1 MQHIFINSFAYFKPS
16 INLVQKSIK
25 TEKHHSCNI
34 LNHQW
39 IHIPGNYNV
48 GNQQYHISQR
58 KLMLSGDIELNP
70 GPVQNN
76 IPTRLSSN
84 VGLEQ
89 RLKCFQLK
97 PFDVGGDGDCFFRA
111 VSHQLYGN
119 PEQHLEVRAAGIA
132 YMRDNPEKFIE
143 SNTEISWLEYLN
155 NMSMQGT
162 WAGAMIIQAVADQL
176 KLKITI
182 AETREG
188 FSEYSIIQPVEPTQ
202 QLTDIYLGH
211 IDEYHYVSTLPCS
224 SISSLCCNELNS
236 TRQLNTRRNGE
247 KTVNPSISN
256 RIRNEPVN
264 PQQLTQIS
272 QSKQM
277 KTQYMRQYMKRKRV
291 NTTQSPE
298 SKEKKRQYMKEY
310 RKQKREVYRKKK
322 SPEVEPLQSL
332 ISKFH
337 DIVSQGP
344 LYICT
349 CCDQLWYKHSV
360 VPAASLKESNPDAQ
374 KRLLNRKSLNNVEWL
389 CRTCNKHLKK
399 NKVPPCAAINGMQF
413 PEKPSF
419 FYLNELECRLLAPRL
434 AFQKLMQAP
443 RGRQLKINGNIVNVP
458 ADVAN
463 TVNMLPRLPNETSTI
478 KVNLKRKLQYKS
490 SALSLNVRPNKVAE
504 AGRWLVNNGD
514 LYKDEGITFN
524 DTWLE
529 DNSNN
534 LVFDDNCDDQISEGS
549 ENVDCN
555 ADKTQQTLTCDDDNN
570 WSEDDAEIPAG
581 ITDTMLTSPDFLTD
595 NECQHIL
602 NLAPGEGNRPTSI
615 FRDRYSEELAY
626 PGIFIGQ
633 KRPDNTNRLTKV
645 HYSEICKSELRRS
658 DRRAAM
664 CVENLFFKTKKLQMK
679 ILLGQSQVALR
690 KCQQNSRTITAGQL
704 KQPGAL
710 DNMIHHDQGFKFL
723 RAVRGSPPYFEKA
736 KKDIFA
742 MIRQLG
748 PASLFCSFSSAETQ
762 WVHLLRILGKLLD
775 NKEYTDNE
783 LENLNW
789 EEKCRLIQNDPVTCA
804 RHFDY
809 QVQKFLQNFLLTN
822 SASLGKIA
830 DWFYRVEYQQRGSP
844 HHIHML
850 IWLEN
855 APTFGEDSDCDV
867 VSFIDNI
874 IMCEKPTENAELLA
888 LVNRQVHPHSH
899 TCRKKSKSVC
909 RFNYPQP
916 PMRSTNI
923 LYPLDVDMDDNE
935 QHEDTYKFIKKH
947 LNDMKEGEDITF
959 DQLLVKLKLTE
970 QNYLLAIRSTLKAP
984 TIFLKRKPN
993 ELRIN
998 NYNAACLSAW
1008 RANMDIQFVLDVYA
1022 CAIYIVSY
1030 ISKAQKGMSELL
1042 RTACEEAR
1050 QGNASI
1056 KQQVRDVG
1064 NQFLNNVEISAQE
1077 AAYIVL
1083 QLPMRKSSRQ
1093 VVFINT
1099 SPPGDRVQ
1107 LLKPMQE
1114 INDMEDDSDEVYA
1127 SGLIKRYTKR
1137 PAKLENLSLA
1147 DWAAWYD
1154 ACGKP
1159 YIKPSCQL
1167 DIDNY
1172 PLETNLDNNDDYE
1185 EKGSEKKNKKRAKA
1199 RIIRSVC
1206 FNKDVHSEKHYR
1218 ELIMLFTSWR
1228 NETTDLI
1235 KDCSS
1240 YQEHYLR
1247 LKNTI
1252 DEQMKQYAICSE
1264 DLASCADVV
1273 SGRGLT

>member
-1 MQHIFINSFAYFKPS
+1 
-16 INLVQKSIK
+16 
-25 TEKHHSCNI
+25 
-34 LNHQW
+34 
-39 IHIPGNYNV
+39 
-48 GNQQYHISQR
+48 
-58 KLMLSGDIELNP
+58 
-70 GPVQNN
+70 
-76 IPTRLSSN
+76 
-84 VGLEQ
+84 
-89 RLKCFQLK
+89 
-97 PFDVGGDGDCFFRA
+97 
-111 VSHQLYGN
+111 
-119 PEQHLEVRAAGIA
+119 
-132 YMRDNPEKFIE
+132 
-143 SNTEISWLEYLN
+143 
-155 NMSMQGT
+155 
-162 WAGAMIIQAVADQL
+162 
-176 KLKITI
+176 
-182 AETREG
+182 
-188 FSEYSIIQPVEPTQ
+188 
-202 QLTDIYLGH
+202 
-211 IDEYHYVSTLPCS
+211 
-224 SISSLCCNELNS
+224 
-236 TRQLNTRRNGE
+236 
-247 KTVNPSISN
+247 
-256 RIRNEPVN
+256 
-264 PQQLTQIS
+264 
-272 QSKQM
+272 
-277 KTQYMRQYMKRKRV
+277 
-291 NTTQSPE
+291 
-298 SKEKKRQYMKEY
+298 
-310 RKQKREVYRKKK
+310 
-322 SPEVEPLQSL
+322 
-332 ISKFH
+332 
-337 DIVSQGP
+337 
-344 LYICT
+344 
-349 CCDQLWYKHSV
+349 
-360 VPAASLKESNPDAQ
+360 
-374 KRLLNRKSLNNVEWL
+374 
-389 CRTCNKHLKK
+389 
-399 NKVPPCAAINGMQF
+399 
-413 PEKPSF
+413 
-419 FYLNELECRLLAPRL
+419 
-434 AFQKLMQAP
+434 
-443 RGRQLKINGNIVNVP
+443 
-458 ADVAN
+458 
-463 TVNMLPRLPNETSTI
+463 
-478 KVNLKRKLQYKS
+478 
-490 SALSLNVRPNKVAE
+490 
-504 AGRWLVNNGD
+504 
-514 LYKDEGITFN
+514 
-524 DTWLE
+524 
-529 DNSNN
+529 
-534 LVFDDNCDDQISEGS
+534 
-549 ENVDCN
+549 
-555 ADKTQQTLTCDDDNN
+555 
-570 WSEDDAEIPAG
+570 
-581 ITDTMLTSPDFLTD
+581 
-595 NECQHIL
+595 
-602 NLAPGEGNRPTSI
+602 
-615 FRDRYSEELAY
+615 
-626 PGIFIGQ
+626 
-633 KRPDNTNRLTKV
+633 
-645 HYSEICKSELRRS
+645 
-658 DRRAAM
+658 
-664 CVENLFFKTKKLQMK
+664 
-679 ILLGQSQVALR
+679 
-690 KCQQNSRTITAGQL
+690 
-704 KQPGAL
+704 
-710 DNMIHHDQGFKFL
+710 
-723 RAVRGSPPYFEKA
+723 
-736 KKDIFA
+736 
-742 MIRQLG
+742 
-748 PASLFCSFSSAETQ
+748 
-762 WVHLLRILGKLLD
+762 
-775 NKEYTDNE
+775 
-783 LENLNW
+783 
-789 EEKCRLIQNDPVTCA
+789 VTCA

-822 SASLGKIA
+822 SAPLGKIA

-844 HHIHML
+844 HIHML

-855 APTFGEDSDCDV
+855 APTFGEDCDCDV
-867 VSFIDNI
+867 VSFIDKI
-874 IMCEKPTENAELLA
+874 ITCEKPTENAELLA
-888 LVNRQVHPHSH
+888 LVNRQVHRHCH